1 MLVNLVGMGRGEGDR
16 ERGTELPLVQ
26 NSGVELDP
34 LLQYMRSL
42 AFRYLPHISIR
53 FFSKATLKVFS

>member
-1 MLVNLVGMGRGEGDR
+1 LGRGAGDR